1 MIKNDLVWVCR
12 RIRDR
17 LKGSYT
23 GIRILIPKSWTWF
36 LDFQD
41 IESWFLIFR
50 YRLPR
55 WWQSYFS
62 AFLKSGLN
70 TNKNLLTTIDY
81 MLYSTINNLVAK
93 NYNFLILIILTN
105 QSWSQLTKK
114 SSSEQLQLYF
124 TSFILYLFIFTR
136 SLDKYCNED
145 VNSIEIRVLKK
156 WYSTRTGSV
165 PSWTRDE
172 RTRTRIRTWVSVRV
186 HVQSRLEH
194 GH

>member
-1 MIKNDLVWVCR
+1 MIKNDLVWGCR

-55 WWQSYFS
+55 WWKHKNVFFRDSY
-62 AFLKSGLN
+62 N
-70 TNKNLLTTIDY
+70 QNWTRIKNLLTTIDY
-81 MLYSTINNLVAK
+81 MLYSTINNLVVK

-105 QSWSQLTKK
+105 QSLSELTKTQV
-114 SSSEQLQLYF
+114 STF
-124 TSFILYLFIFTR
+124 WTVFHVFHTVFI
-136 SLDKYCNED
+136 
-145 VNSIEIRVLKK
+145 
-156 WYSTRTGSV
+156 
-165 PSWTRDE
+165 
-172 RTRTRIRTWVSVRV
+172 
-186 HVQSRLEH
+186 
-194 GH
+194 

>member
-1 MIKNDLVWVCR
+1 MIKNDLVWGCR

-55 WWQSYFS
+55 WWQIVFS
-62 AFLKSGLN
+62 AFLKSGSN
-70 TNKNLLTTIDY
+70 TNKNPLTTIDY
-81 MLYSTINNLVAK
+81 MLYSTINNLVVK

-105 QSWSQLTKK
+105 QSWSELTKK
-114 SSSEQLQLYF
+114 SSFEQLQLYF
-124 TSFILYLFIFTR
+124 TSFILFLFIFTR
-136 SLDKYCNED
+136 SLDKYCNKD
-145 VNSIEIRVLKK
+145 VNSIEIRLLEK
-156 WYSTRTGSV
+156 WYPTRTGSV
-165 PSWTRDE
+165 LS
-172 RTRTRIRTWVSVRV
+172 
-186 HVQSRLEH
+186 
-194 GH
+194 

>member
-1 MIKNDLVWVCR
+1 MIKNDLVWGCR

-105 QSWSQLTKK
+105 QSWS
-114 SSSEQLQLYF
+114 EQCQVLNSFNCISRLLYC
-124 TSFILYLFIFTR
+124 ICLF
-136 SLDKYCNED
+136 SLD
-145 VNSIEIRVLKK
+145 L
-156 WYSTRTGSV
+156 
-165 PSWTRDE
+165 
-172 RTRTRIRTWVSVRV
+172 
-186 HVQSRLEH
+186 
-194 GH
+194 

>member
-1 MIKNDLVWVCR
+1 MIKNDLVWGCR

-17 LKGSYT
+17 LRGSYT

-55 WWQSYFS
+55 WWQIVFS

-70 TNKNLLTTIDY
+70 TNKNPLTTIDY
-81 MLYSTINNLVAK
+81 MLYSTINNLVVK

-105 QSWSQLTKK
+105 QSWSELTK
-114 SSSEQLQLYF
+114 SHASTF
-124 TSFILYLFIFTR
+124 WTVFHVFHTVYL
-136 SLDKYCNED
+136 K
-145 VNSIEIRVLKK
+145 IE
-156 WYSTRTGSV
+156 
-165 PSWTRDE
+165 
-172 RTRTRIRTWVSVRV
+172 RICSK
-186 HVQSRLEH
+186 LNK
-194 GH
+194 